1 MHDGLKS
8 GLDGEGTGSFEI
20 AVKEVVAGISSS
32 VQQKYRMIDLSKVPD
47 HVSYSKVEK
56 YLRSVDIEIT
66 RRMFITYLNDE
77 LLPGGHEIK
86 NSNYSY
92 YTRDQI
98 INYMLVDMFKPILP
112 LSKVKTLLDG
122 IIGPMIRAIGLD
134 ATYITLCKMIV
145 CMVGRFEDVVALA
158 VNEESRIKDLCVN
171 TPGEMEDKKGEAP
184 YDIAHFTNLVTLCMA
199 KGALDFYKHS
209 PNTLLDS

>member
-1 MHDGLKS
+1 MHDWLRS
-8 GLDGEGTGSFEI
+8 GLDGEGTGSLEI

-32 VQQKYRMIDLSKVPD
+32 VLRKYRMIDLSKVPD
-47 HVSYSKVEK
+47 HVNYSKVEK

-66 RRMFITYLNDE
+66 RRMFITYLNEE

-98 INYMLVDMFKPILP
+98 IYYMLVDIFKPILP

-122 IIGPMIRAIGLD
+122 IIGPMIRTVGLD
-134 ATYITLCKMIV
+134 ATYTTLCEMIV
-145 CMVGRFEDVVALA
+145 YMVGRFEEAVGLA
-158 VNEESRIKDLCVN
+158 IKEESRIKDLCMN
-171 TPGEMEDKKGEAP
+171 TPGETGDKKGEAP

-209 PNTLLDS
+209 PNALLE